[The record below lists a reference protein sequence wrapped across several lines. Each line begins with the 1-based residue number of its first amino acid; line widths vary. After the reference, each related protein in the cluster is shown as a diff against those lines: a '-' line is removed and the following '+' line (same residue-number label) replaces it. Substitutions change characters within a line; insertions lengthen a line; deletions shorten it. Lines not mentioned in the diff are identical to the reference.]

1 MNEQNSGK
9 KEIMLTGKMSIKTK
23 LLLLAILPALLVTVI
38 LLLIAQKSMN
48 EGMVSESLD
57 SMKYLV
63 RSVEAGM
70 AHVSDGEY
78 SLNADGDLMK
88 GDYNIT
94 KDEELIDSFT
104 EGSDCDVT
112 LCYKNVRKA
121 TSFVDEKT
129 KKRIVGTEVDEAVW
143 QEVQKGNIYKNDNV
157 KLNGKPYVAVYRPLK
172 DSNGS
177 VIGIVF
183 AGMPKVD
190 IENYVAQRVKV
201 IIGSGFI
208 ALLIAAACG
217 LLVSVSISKSLR
229 ETEEAVI
236 KLSEGELGI
245 AVSPKLLK
253 RHDELGRMGQ
263 AVALLVSELHRII
276 EKLKQNAATLQKSG
290 NSLDNMASQSSKAA
304 DEISSAVE
312 DISKGAVSQA
322 EEIQTASE
330 EIGNMGKII
339 EDIVSNVAS
348 LTDTAHIMS
357 QAEDKSSNTMNEL
370 NESNDRT
377 TDAISRI
384 ANQLDITNKSIVQIS
399 QATELITN
407 ITSQTSLLALNA
419 SIESARAGEA
429 GKGFAVV
436 ASEIQKLATQSD
448 EAAGEIQ
455 SVIDTLQK
463 EAAETMHVM
472 NETEKLVGEQQTKL
486 NDTKESFIDVEKGID
501 RSRDNTEMIRGNAD
515 SCDNA
520 RAQINDVI
528 SNLSAIS
535 EENAASAEETTAS
548 MQELNATIN
557 LLSDTAKDLKKVSDD
572 ITEAMTIFK
581 L

>member
-1 MNEQNSGK
+1 MDEQNSGK
-9 KEIMLTGKMSIKTK
+9 KEKMLTGKMSIKTK

-38 LLLIAQKSMN
+38 LLLIAHKSMN
-48 EGMVSESLD
+48 EGMVSESVD

-104 EGSDCDVT
+104 EGSDCDIT

-121 TSFVDEKT
+121 TSFIDEKT
-129 KKRIVGTEVDEAVW
+129 KKRIVGTEVDEEVW
-143 QEVQKGNIYKNDNV
+143 QEVQKGNIYKNDNLE
-157 KLNGKPYVAVYRPLK
+157 LNGKPYVAVYRPLK

-201 IIGSGFI
+201 IIGSGLI

-229 ETEEAVI
+229 ETEEVVI
-236 KLSEGELGI
+236 KLSEGDLGI
-245 AVSPKLLK
+245 TVSPKLLK

-276 EKLKQNAATLQKSG
+276 EKLKQNAITLQKSG

-357 QAEDKSSNTMNEL
+357 QAEDKSSHTMNEL

-384 ANQLDITNKSIVQIS
+384 ANQLEITNKSIVQIS

-436 ASEIQKLATQSD
+436 ATEIQKLATQSD

-486 NDTKESFIDVEKGID
+486 NDTKVSFIDVEKGID

-572 ITEAMTIFK
+572 ITEVMTIFK

>member
-1 MNEQNSGK
+1 MDEQNSGK
-9 KEIMLTGKMSIKTK
+9 KEKMLTGKMSIKTK

-38 LLLIAQKSMN
+38 LLLIAHKSMN
-48 EGMVSESLD
+48 EGMVSESVD

-104 EGSDCDVT
+104 EGSDCDIT

-121 TSFVDEKT
+121 TSFIDEKT
-129 KKRIVGTEVDEAVW
+129 KKRIVGTEVAEEVW
-143 QEVQKGNIYKNDNV
+143 QEVQKGNIYKNDNLE
-157 KLNGKPYVAVYRPLK
+157 LNGKPYVAVYRPLK

-183 AGMPKVD
+183 AGMP
-190 IENYVAQRVKV
+190 KV

-236 KLSEGELGI
+236 KLSEGDLGI
-245 AVSPKLLK
+245 TVSPKLLN

-276 EKLKQNAATLQKSG
+276 EKLKQNAITLQKSG

-357 QAEDKSSNTMNEL
+357 QAEDKSSHTMNEL

-436 ASEIQKLATQSD
+436 ATEIQKLATQSD

-486 NDTKESFIDVEKGID
+486 NDTKVSFIDVEKGID

-572 ITEAMTIFK
+572 ITEVMTIFK